1 MYQSN
6 MPPQNAPPDPKD
18 LVDPKVLLGWCIL
31 FLGFIKK
38 RKWVPV
44 ISTVV
49 ALVLAVA
56 ALQVLPRTYESEVTM
71 QAKRSEYLSP
81 DSGRL
86 IDDANVVLHR
96 RVVLL
101 DMVKRTNLVEEWK
114 KRREPLFRLK
124 DKIYASLLGPTA
136 DKDLEQMLASMLH
149 DALTVST
156 EGDTITILVSW
167 RDPELAFELVSA
179 AQQAFLEERHVQEV
193 AMLSE
198 AMKVLENHAAKLER
212 EIKDQIEKAQAVVQQ
227 KNKEL
232 KEKNEK
238 TAAEVAE
245 KMKAAGPAVVAPRPA
260 SLVAQPEVSQ
270 QDLDRLK
277 MLEGLIAKK
286 REEIDGVTGASRA
299 ALSDLQGKLA
309 QARAIYK
316 EAHPVIQ
323 DLKQRIQIASADPPG
338 VARARSELNALEN
351 EHAALQSKTSA
362 NAFLGP
368 KTGGTISRAGP
379 RLGANVL
386 EGLRQVEAYQL
397 DDPDIDYARSQIGFS
412 MRKYQD
418 TQLSIDSARID
429 LDTAQA
435 AFQHRYRVVTP
446 AEEPNKPTK
455 PQPAKVIMGALI
467 GGLFLG
473 LFIVLASELRR
484 GLIHEP
490 WQVETSLGLP
500 VVANIDL
507 GSKSHGF

>member
-1 MYQSN
+1 
-6 MPPQNAPPDPKD
+6 
-18 LVDPKVLLGWCIL
+18 IL

-309 QARAIYK
+309 
-316 EAHPVIQ
+316 
-323 DLKQRIQIASADPPG
+323 
-338 VARARSELNALEN
+338 
-351 EHAALQSKTSA
+351 
-362 NAFLGP
+362 
-368 KTGGTISRAGP
+368 
-379 RLGANVL
+379 
-386 EGLRQVEAYQL
+386 
-397 DDPDIDYARSQIGFS
+397 
-412 MRKYQD
+412 
-418 TQLSIDSARID
+418 
-429 LDTAQA
+429 
-435 AFQHRYRVVTP
+435 
-446 AEEPNKPTK
+446 
-455 PQPAKVIMGALI
+455 
-467 GGLFLG
+467 
-473 LFIVLASELRR
+473 
-484 GLIHEP
+484 
-490 WQVETSLGLP
+490 
-500 VVANIDL
+500 
-507 GSKSHGF
+507 